1 MSTQPQEIERRRKA
15 SSLHAALQ
23 DIVDLLRA
31 SDSIFSDTKVT
42 VQTED
47 DGDIDTLIGE
57 SLGRMGLCATVMIK
71 KAGNVPK
78 NLSSPVFRDIAIVVE
93 ICENA
98 IMNRSGGT
106 MITAL
111 EAAETAAE
119 ILHHANL
126 TSGRKILVTDLEKY
140 AQPPPPADNC
150 YHLILTT
157 SCVAFAA
164 Q

>member
-1 MSTQPQEIERRRKA
+1 MSTQPQEIERRRKV
-15 SSLHAALQ
+15 SELHAVLQ
-23 DIVDLLRA
+23 DIADLLRA
-31 SDSIFSDTKVT
+31 SDSIFSDSKVT

-47 DGDIDTLIGE
+47 DGDIDTAIGE
-57 SLGRMGLCATVMIK
+57 SLGRMGLCATIMFR

-78 NLSSPVFRDIAIVVE
+78 NLSNPIFRDLSIVVE

-106 MITAL
+106 MVTAL
-111 EAAETAAE
+111 EAAETAAS

-126 TSGRKILVTDLEKY
+126 ASGRKLLVSDLEKY

-157 SCVAFAA
+157 SCVAFSA

>member
-1 MSTQPQEIERRRKA
+1 MSTQPQEIERRRKV

-23 DIVDLLRA
+23 DIADLLRA
-31 SDSIFSDTKVT
+31 SDSIFADTKVT

-57 SLGRMGLCATVMIK
+57 SLGRMGLCATIMMG

-78 NLSSPVFRDIAIVVE
+78 NLSSPIFRDLAIVVE

-98 IMNRSGGT
+98 VLNRSAGT
-106 MITAL
+106 MVTAL
-111 EAAETAAE
+111 EAAEVASE
-119 ILHHANL
+119 ILHHAAL
-126 TSGRKILVTDLEKY
+126 ASGRMLLVTSLEKY
-140 AQPPPPADNC
+140 AQPPAPADNC
-150 YHLILTT
+150 YHLVLTT